1 MRMNFK
7 AALLSGLVLPGVG
20 QIYNGHKIRGGCLI
34 LLVNLF
40 LLGTLFVFLQ
50 GLGPIIAEAELTGTF
65 EPAPILGKLQQRA
78 PTAKWLLLAFCL
90 IWLYS
95 TIDALLDQHPRHP
108 DES

>member
-40 LLGTLFVFLQ
+40 LLVILFVFLR
-50 GLGPIIAEAELTGTF
+50 GLGPIIAEAQVSGAL
-65 EPAPILGKLQQRA
+65 EPAAILGKLQQQA
-78 PTAKWLLLAFCL
+78 PAAKWLLLAFCL
-90 IWLYS
+90 LWLYS
-95 TIDALLDQHPRHP
+95 TIDALLDPHPHP
-108 DES
+108 PDGP